1 MELTTGTVQSGAGSG
16 SDAVGPAASSRF
28 CLFTL
33 GEESFAVD
41 LTEVSEVFR
50 LESITS
56 VPGMPSS
63 LVGVANLRGTV
74 VPLADL
80 RPLLGMPSS
89 LDSKYA
95 VIVRHG
101 ARLIGI
107 LIDEVPEI
115 HTVHPDDVEDG
126 LSDQAVP
133 THPFLSGLVRMEN
146 RMCGL
151 VEVSRL
157 LAVVEETSDQQAA

>member
-1 MELTTGTVQSGAGSG
+1 VELTTGTVQSGAGSG
-16 SDAVGPAASSRF
+16 PVGPAASSRF

-41 LTEVSEVFR
+41 LTQVSEVFR

-80 RPLLGMPSS
+80 RPLLGMPRS

-133 THPFLSGLVRMEN
+133 THPFLSGLVKVNN
-146 RMCGL
+146 RRCGL

-157 LAVVEETSDQQAA
+157 LAVVEETSNQQAA